1 MASRRDFLCGSGV
14 AFSAALAGCT
24 SLGFGSDNE
33 REYSIRVYNYS
44 ESART
49 FRIRI
54 GESEIDFFHVEEV
67 ELEAERAGDTIPFDG
82 VPGGLSVSVDER
94 DQWSNWQFPWPVE
107 RGGGAPAARAD
118 ILFDPDV
125 PQAIIVRA
133 N

>member
-1 MASRRDFLCGSGV
+1 MVSRRQFLCGSGTV
-14 AFSAALAGCT
+14 VGAAIAGCT
-24 SLGFGSDNE
+24 SLGLGSGDE

-44 ESART
+44 DSART
-49 FRIRI
+49 VRIRI

-67 ELEAERAGDTIPFDG
+67 EVEAETASDTIPFDG

-94 DQWSNWQFPWPVE
+94 AQWSDWQFAWPVE
-107 RGGGAPAARAD
+107 GGGGAPAARAD
-118 ILFDPDV
+118 ILFDPES

>member
-1 MASRRDFLCGSGV
+1 MDSRRQFLCGSG
-14 AFSAALAGCT
+14 AAIGAAIAGCT
-24 SLGFGSDNE
+24 SLGLGSDDDQ
-33 REYSIRVYNYS
+33 EYSIRAYNYS

-54 GESEIDFFHVEEV
+54 GESEINFFHVEEV
-67 ELEAERAGDTIPFDG
+67 EVEAETAGDTIPFDG

-94 DQWSNWQFPWPVE
+94 DGWRNWQFAWPVE
-107 RGGGAPAARAD
+107 GGGGAPAARAD
-118 ILFDPDV
+118 ILFDPES